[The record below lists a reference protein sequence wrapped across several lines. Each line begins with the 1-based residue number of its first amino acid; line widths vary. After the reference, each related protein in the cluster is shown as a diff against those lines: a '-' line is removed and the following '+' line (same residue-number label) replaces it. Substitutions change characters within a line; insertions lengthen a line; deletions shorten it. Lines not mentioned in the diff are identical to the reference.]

1 MISLILCEGKTDAI
15 FLSYYLE
22 QVCGWTHKFSKED
35 IPKKFAIK
43 PSAKKGESAEWYR
56 KSNDFLLICG
66 VGGKD
71 NFGSFIKSKVTPA
84 MIDSNV
90 FSRIAIVTD
99 RDDREEKSICQSFKA
114 MLMPIMSNVENN
126 VWTYSLYKNSF
137 GQEKAVDF
145 LLLIIP
151 SDKEGALETTLMDA
165 ISEDE
170 YDKIIVE
177 RSKEHVETIAPN
189 ASKYIGKNRLKLKA
203 CLGVIWS
210 IQSPEKIFSFIDE
223 QIRSVRWEDSEL
235 ISQCFD
241 KLSGI

>member
-1 MISLILCEGKTDAI
+1 MIKLILCEGKTDAI

-22 QVCGWTHKFSKED
+22 QVCGWTHKFPKED
-35 IPKKFAIK
+35 IPKEFIIK
-43 PSAKKGESAEWYR
+43 PSTKKGESAEWYR
-56 KSNDFLLICG
+56 KADDFLLICG

-71 NFGSFIKSKVTPA
+71 NFGSFIKSKIVPA
-84 MIDSNV
+84 MIDGNV
-90 FSRIAIVTD
+90 FSKIAIVTD
-99 RDDREEKSICQSFKA
+99 RDDRKEGSICQSFQS
-114 MLMPIMSNVENN
+114 MLNPIVSNVANN
-126 VWTYSLYKNSF
+126 VWTDNQYSNSF

-165 ISEDE
+165 IAEVE
-170 YDKIIVE
+170 YDRVIVD
-177 RSKEHVETIAPN
+177 SAKGYVESIAPN

-223 QIRSVRWEDSEL
+223 QIRSVKWEDSEL
-235 ISQCFD
+235 ISQCFN
-241 KLSGI
+241 KLSEI